1 MESTRQLKI
10 AKLIQKE
17 LGDIFQRDGKSLFGN
32 VFITIT
38 KAKISPDL
46 SIAKI
51 YLSFLLV
58 ENKKELLDAITEQ
71 TKVIR
76 KLLGERIRKQVRII
90 PELHFY
96 VDENIDYAAKMDEIF
111 SKLHIPPAPE
121 EEKDEKDKDE
131 DND

>member
-17 LGDIFQRDGKSLFGN
+17 LGDIFQRDGKAIFGN

-38 KAKISPDL
+38 KATITPDL

-58 ENKKELLDAITEQ
+58 DNKKELLDMVSSE
-71 TKVIR
+71 TKTIR

-90 PELHFY
+90 PELQFY
-96 VDENIDYAAKMDEIF
+96 IDENLDYAAKMDDIF
-111 SKLHIPPAPE
+111 AKLNIPPAPPEQE
-121 EEKDEKDKDE
+121 EDEPEDE
-131 DND
+131 